1 MKILFGVCSEGNGH
15 LTQAISIKQLL
26 KDNYDYDISCAL
38 VAKKNKGLAK
48 YFTEQ
53 FKVIQFD
60 GFDFVF
66 DNNGK
71 VIVWKSILQN
81 TLELPRLIVS
91 FIKICN
97 IIKKE
102 KPDVIF
108 NYYEPLVGLTA
119 LFFKN
124 IKYISVG
131 HQYAMETS
139 VYPKINGY
147 HIQKQFVSIINK
159 VTTINAKVVA
169 LSFYEFEDNNVIPCP
184 PILRKESYIK
194 SNKQEDFILVYLMN
208 EDMLPDLIK
217 QSIQHPN
224 LVIQC
229 FTKLTKQFDCPPNLT
244 VYNLD
249 GKLFQEKM
257 KVCKSVICSGGFE
270 TASEAILN
278 KKPLLMIP
286 MPNHYEQHCNV
297 NDAKLHGYAEWCE
310 NIDLSK
316 IPNNQ
321 RGNDVW
327 FNKVNT
333 VINELLK

>member
-15 LTQAISIKQLL
+15 CTQSIALKQLL
-26 KDNYDYDISCAL
+26 KNNYDYDISCAL
-38 VAKKNKGLAK
+38 VAKKDKGLAK

-71 VIVWKSILQN
+71 VIVWKSLLKN
-81 TLELPRLIVS
+81 TFELPRLIVS

-108 NYYEPLVGLTA
+108 NFYEPLVGLTA

-124 IKYISVG
+124 IKYVSIG
-131 HQYAMETS
+131 HQHAMETS

-147 HIQKQFVSIINK
+147 HIQKLFVNIINK
-159 VTTINAKVVA
+159 VTTINAKIVA
-169 LSFYEFEDNNVIPCP
+169 LSFYEFQDTNVIPCP
-184 PILRKESYIK
+184 PLLRKESYIT
-194 SNKQEDFILVYLMN
+194 SDKQENFILVYLMH
-208 EDMLPDLIK
+208 EDMLPELIK
-217 QSIQHPN
+217 QSILHPN

-244 VYNLD
+244 VNNLD
-249 GKLFQEKM
+249 GKLFQEK
-257 KVCKSVICSGGFE
+257 
-270 TASEAILN
+270 ILTRYLQYC
-278 KKPLLMIP
+278 LL
-286 MPNHYEQHCNV
+286 
-297 NDAKLHGYAEWCE
+297 
-310 NIDLSK
+310 
-316 IPNNQ
+316 
-321 RGNDVW
+321 
-327 FNKVNT
+327 
-333 VINELLK
+333 

>member
-1 MKILFGVCSEGNGH
+1 MKILFGVCTEGSGH
-15 LTQAISIKQLL
+15 TVQSIAMKQILGE
-26 KDNYDYDISCAL
+26 KHDIVGVFA
-38 VAKKNKGLAK
+38 AKKQKGFSK
-48 YFTEQ
+48 F
-53 FKVIQFD
+53 FKDEFNIIEFD

-71 VIVWKSILQN
+71 VIVWKSILKN

-108 NYYEPLVGLTA
+108 NFYEPLVGLTA

-139 VYPKINGY
+139 VYPKIDGY
-147 HIQKQFVSIINK
+147 HIQKLFVSIINK

-184 PILRKESYIK
+184 PILRKESYNT

-208 EDMLPDLIK
+208 EDMLPELIK
-217 QSIQHPN
+217 QSIQYPN
-224 LVIQC
+224 LIIQC
-229 FTKLTKQFDCPPNLT
+229 FTKLTKQFDCPPNLILN
-244 VYNLD
+244 NLD

-257 KVCKSVICSGGFE
+257 KVCKAVICSGGFE

-297 NDAKLHGYAEWCE
+297 NDAKVHGYAEWCE
-310 NIDLSK
+310 KIDLNK

-321 RGNDVW
+321 RGNDIW

-333 VINELLK
+333 VINEILK